1 MDKACKSRGR
11 KAPADEVVTRRN
23 VPGSRAQLVERR
35 GNSRYCR
42 EMKDLSLPERP
53 ALYQL
58 VGRVTAYQGYDA

>member
-1 MDKACKSRGR
+1 MDEACKSNGFR
-11 KAPADEVVTRRN
+11 PMADEVVTRRN

-42 EMKDLSLPERP
+42 KMKDLSLPERP

-58 VGRVTAYQGYDA
+58 VGEVTAHQGYDA